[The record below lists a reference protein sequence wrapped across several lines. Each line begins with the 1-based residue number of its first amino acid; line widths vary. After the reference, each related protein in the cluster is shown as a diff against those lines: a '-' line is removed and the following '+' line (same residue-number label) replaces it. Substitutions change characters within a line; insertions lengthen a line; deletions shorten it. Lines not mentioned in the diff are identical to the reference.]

1 MGRRGV
7 HLAHSGLAFRL
18 FEQVPQVLQRNAL
31 LGQFLFDG
39 IAESRPPPSPS
50 LRDRSD
56 RRDESN
62 GEIRTRQELI

>member
-39 IAESRPPPSPS
+39 IANHAHHQAHQFGIAATDGTKVTVKSGHV
-50 LRDRSD
+50 
-56 RRDESN
+56 RR
-62 GEIRTRQELI
+62 